1 MSVLTHFQI
10 LWGYGR
16 AGLAATRYKDFLA
29 KLSINVAPLVE
40 EDAALAAQRKP
51 SRENVVDALISANVS
66 RYGATIWTK
75 DKDFLRY
82 LSREKVKV
90 V

>member
-1 MSVLTHFQI
+1 VSVLTHFQI
-10 LWGYGR
+10 LWGYRR

-51 SRENVVDALISANVS
+51 TRENVVDALISATVS
-66 RYGATIWTK
+66 RYGATVWTK
-75 DKDFLRY
+75 DKDFLHY
-82 LSREKVKV
+82 LLREKVKV

>member
-1 MSVLTHFQI
+1 VSVLTHFQV
-10 LWGYGR
+10 LWGYGK
-16 AGLAATRYKDFLA
+16 AGLAATRYRDFLA
-29 KLSINVAPLVE
+29 KLSVNVAPLVE
-40 EDAALAAQRKP
+40 EDAAVGAQRKP
-51 SRENVVDALISANVS
+51 TRENVVDALISATVS

-82 LSREKVKV
+82 MPKEKVKV